1 MSVPP
6 FRLNPKLDVR
16 EHAARFASRGRA
28 HIPDLLAAESAERL
42 AAFLERETR
51 WNLVTLLAG
60 EHRDLD
66 SAAMRRQSAEEQAR
80 FLAHVHKPAREGR
93 FQYLY
98 ENIPVYDAWHRRKG
112 ERPLLDAFFEFL
124 NGEEFLA
131 FGRTVTGAS
140 DIGFA
145 DAQATRYGPGHFLT
159 MHDDSVETK
168 DRRAAYVV
176 NLTRMWS
183 PDWGGLTTFATQDLH
198 IEEAFTPRFNAL
210 NIFRVPQPHA
220 VTAVAPFAGG
230 ARYGVTGWLR
240 AGKDPGP

>member
-1 MSVPP
+1 MSEAP
-6 FRLNPKLDVR
+6 FRLNRRLDVAA
-16 EHAARFASRGRA
+16 HAKRYAARGRA
-28 HIPDLLAAESAERL
+28 HIPDILEPEGAERL
-42 AAFLERETR
+42 ASFLETEPR
-51 WNLVTLLAG
+51 WNLVTLIAG
-60 EHRDLD
+60 QHRDLD
-66 SAAMRRQSAEEQAR
+66 SAGMSRQSPEEKAK
-80 FLAHVHKPAREGR
+80 FLAHVHQPAREGR

-98 ENIPVYDAWHRRKG
+98 DNIPVYDAWHARRA

-131 FGRTVTGAS
+131 FGRAVTGAD

-159 MHDDSVETK
+159 MHDDRVEKK

-176 NLTRMWS
+176 NLTRQWS
-183 PDWGGLTTFATQDLH
+183 PDWGGLTVFATPDLH

-210 NIFRVPQPHA
+210 NIFKVPQPHA
-220 VTAVAPFAGG
+220 VTLVAPFAAR

-240 AGKDPGP
+240 AGEDPGP